1 MPLMTTPIFPQQ
13 APGSRPK
20 GARSEREASAHVRK
34 MFSRIAP
41 RYDFLNHLLS
51 LSLDRVW
58 RRRAASKFQRII
70 RRTDAHIL
78 DLCCGTGDLT
88 FAMERVRLKALRD
101 SGAHRMPLIGSDFA
115 QPMLERAHEKGRKH
129 HRKAVFVASDALKLP
144 FPNACFDLVTTAFGF
159 RNLANYENGL
169 REIAR
174 VLKEGGQVGILE
186 FSEPQ
191 GGPMASM
198 FRFYFRHILPNVGGI
213 ISGSKDAY
221 RYLPGSVARFPSRT
235 ELAVLM
241 KHVGFV
247 DVRISSW
254 NFDSVVLH
262 FARMPEQATEKQQ
275 EAVL

>member
-1 MPLMTTPIFPQQ
+1 MPIMTTPIFPQQ

-20 GARSEREASAHVRK
+20 GARSEREASAYVQK

-51 LSLDRVW
+51 LSFDRVW
-58 RRRAASKFQRII
+58 RRRTARRFQRIL
-70 RRTDAHIL
+70 RRTDARVL

-88 FAMERVRLKALRD
+88 FALERVRMKALRD
-101 SGAHRMPLIGSDFA
+101 AGAYRIPLVGSDFA
-115 QPMLERAHEKGRKH
+115 QPMLERAHEKGR
-129 HRKAVFVASDALKLP
+129 RQRRAAVFVASDALRLP

-174 VLKEGGQVGILE
+174 VLKENGQVGILE
-186 FSEPQ
+186 FSEPS
-191 GGPMASM
+191 GGPMAGM
-198 FRFYFRHILPNVGGI
+198 FRFYFRHVLPNIGGI

-221 RYLPGSVARFPSRT
+221 RYLPGSVARFPNRM

-241 KHVGFV
+241 KKAGFV
-247 DVRISSW
+247 DIRISPW
-254 NFDSVVLH
+254 NFGSVVLH
-262 FARMPEQATEKQQ
+262 SARMREQASEPAPQS
-275 EAVL
+275 